1 MVRRLIV
8 AMGLVV
14 ALCGSMATQALAYT
28 AYDGTPSNTYIT
40 YFRDMLSKFSAS
52 SDYVVF
58 RSGQYEYLLVVGQLA
73 ESDNRIVATGEVDIC
88 EISTNSGYGSS
99 YSMSFRNESSFS
111 LDPGDEIIY
120 SNLGKYPSL
129 EERGD
134 ITDYATLFV
143 ICACAVCCLVRS
155 VFEWRQGLGGGE
167 R

>member
-1 MVRRLIV
+1 
-8 AMGLVV
+8 MGLLV

-58 RSGQYEYLLVVGQLA
+58 RASQYEYMLVVGDLA
-73 ESDNRIVATGEVDIC
+73 ESGNAIRSTGSVDVC
-88 EISTNSGYGSS
+88 SISTNSGYNAS
-99 YSMSFRNESSFS
+99 YSMSFRTEEDFYLN
-111 LDPGDEIIY
+111 PGDEIIY

-134 ITDYATLFV
+134 ITDYATLYI
-143 ICACAVCCLVRS
+143 ICACAVCCILRS
-155 VFEWRQGLGGGE
+155 VFEWRRGLS
-167 R
+167 